1 MIDPNMSPLEQLVM
15 DDAVLISTID
25 NPINPFIDFD
35 AWYDEDLR
43 LGHDTCGTVARH
55 MADYTDMSLK
65 DYSVEYARVVREL
78 FANDP
83 YNLYTLVKRT
93 TVINTNEDS

>member
-1 MIDPNMSPLEQLVM
+1 MIDLNMSPLEQLVM
-15 DDAVLISTID
+15 DDALLISTTD
-25 NPINPFIDFD
+25 NPINPFVDFD

-43 LGHDTCGTVARH
+43 LGHDTCGVVARH
-55 MADYTDMSLK
+55 MADYTDMSQK

-83 YNLYTLVKRT
+83 YNLYTLVKRAT
-93 TVINTNEDS
+93 LINTNEDS